1 MQVTTFTVRILVLLL
16 AGGAVGGQAA
26 YLDALAWHILSP
38 SPAQG
43 VRGAVLTMALAHAV
57 LSVAS
62 GAVAVA
68 LTFRNHSGQPGSRG
82 LSMAIGAWSYLLAY
96 PGIVVLL
103 RPDPGTARMV
113 FDGHFLL
120 VETLGL
126 AGLVRFTT
134 LFPRKLVAAELTSH
148 AAGSRLATFLEPLR
162 SALLEPRVVWP
173 AAVLVPTSLFVV
185 SMARGTPVADAGFAP
200 VMDVMR
206 IAAATVVV
214 LNLRDAWVRAD
225 PRERPRLAWL
235 LTALSSL
242 IASVLLVI
250 GGNILLSAT
259 SWPDPPVAWRPI
271 LLDLGVLGFVVGL
284 ATTQI
289 APDHIDAVRAARR
302 IAGGVG
308 LAMTLLLSATIFE
321 VMLSSGLFGPVAL
334 PDGLG
339 AAMAAAAVG
348 SVSAPLLRLFER
360 MLDQWP
366 GFGNVDA
373 AVPRAR
379 HTPP

>member
-1 MQVTTFTVRILVLLL
+1 MQATTFTVRILVLLL
-16 AGGAVGGQAA
+16 SGGAVAGQLA
-26 YLDALAWHILSP
+26 YLDALAWHVLSP
-38 SPAQG
+38 SPMQS
-43 VRGAVLTMALAHAV
+43 VRGVVLTMALAHAV
-57 LSVAS
+57 LSIAS
-62 GAVAVA
+62 GAVAVVLA
-68 LTFRNHSGQPGSRG
+68 FRDQAAQPGSRG
-82 LSMAIGAWSYLLAY
+82 LSLAIGAWSYLLAY
-96 PGIVVLL
+96 PGIVVML

-134 LFPRKLVAAELTSH
+134 LFPRKLVPAELTSH
-148 AAGSRLATFLEPLR
+148 AVGSRLATFLQPLR
-162 SALLEPRVVWP
+162 SALLEPGIVWA

-185 SMARGTPVADAGFAP
+185 SLARGTPVADAGFAP

-206 IAAATVVV
+206 IAAAAAVV

-225 PRERPRLAWL
+225 PREQPRLSWL
-235 LTALSSL
+235 LAALSSL

-250 GGNILLSAT
+250 GGSILLSAT

-284 ATTQI
+284 AATQI
-289 APDHIDAVRAARR
+289 APERIDAVRAARR

-321 VMLSSGLFGPVAL
+321 VMLSSGLFGPVTL
-334 PDGLG
+334 PAGLG
-339 AAMAAAAVG
+339 AVMAAAAVG
-348 SVSAPLLRLFER
+348 SVSAPLLRFFER

-366 GFGNVDA
+366 GFGTVDA
-373 AVPRAR
+373 AAP
-379 HTPP
+379 

>member
-1 MQVTTFTVRILVLLL
+1 MQATTLTVRILVLLL
-16 AGGAVGGQAA
+16 SGGAVAGQLA
-26 YLDALAWHILSP
+26 YLDALAWHVLSP
-38 SPAQG
+38 SPTQS
-43 VRGAVLTMALAHAV
+43 VRGVVLTMALAHAV
-57 LSVAS
+57 LSIAS
-62 GAVAVA
+62 GAVAVVLA
-68 LTFRNHSGQPGSRG
+68 FRDHAAQPGSRG
-82 LSMAIGAWSYLLAY
+82 LSLAIGSWGYLLAY
-96 PGIVVLL
+96 PGIVVIL

-148 AAGSRLATFLEPLR
+148 AVGSRLAIFLQPLR
-162 SALLEPRVVWP
+162 SALLEPGIVW
-173 AAVLVPTSLFVV
+173 AVAVLVPTSLFVV
-185 SMARGTPVADAGFAP
+185 SVARGTPVGDAGFAP

-206 IAAATVVV
+206 IAAATAVVM
-214 LNLRDAWVRAD
+214 NLRDAWVRAD
-225 PRERPRLAWL
+225 PRERPRLSWL
-235 LTALSSL
+235 LAALSSL

-284 ATTQI
+284 AATQI
-289 APDHIDAVRAARR
+289 APERIDAVRAARR
-302 IAGGVG
+302 LAGGVG
-308 LAMTLLLSATIFE
+308 LAMTLLLSATVFE

-334 PDGLG
+334 PAGLG

-348 SVSAPLLRLFER
+348 SVSAPLLRFFER

-366 GFGNVDA
+366 GFGTVDA
-373 AVPRAR
+373 AAP
-379 HTPP
+379 